1 MVIVKKILLIA
12 ASAIFAG
19 GLLPVGPAH
28 AQSYLTI
35 TKTQKT
41 DYNARFISQPKR
53 NDGIYYYGPYKT
65 RRSALTRDASGKN
78 WQHRF
83 VRVSQVATLSN
94 GVKFAKFSWYG
105 KSIGWVDQRALQKF
119 SRTRNAQAL
128 LTKAHFKGRAILFNH
143 YSTTA
148 SHVSVGD
155 ADATSQSA
163 NTTNTLYPIASLQ
176 KVMTGAIIE
185 QLTSTKKLAM
195 SDKLSKFYPSVK
207 HSQAI
212 TIRQLLDHRSGI
224 NMSESTPGTVL
235 TTQAAQ
241 LNYTLQQLNSTGQSS
256 FNYTNANYTL
266 LAAIASKVTGQS
278 YETLVQNRIIKPLK
292 LQNTY
297 AWDQLPTSQLAASGY
312 RYANGQD
319 YQSANVSS
327 NLMSSLLGA
336 GNYYSTPE
344 DYATFQR
351 GLRNGKVLTKAQY
364 ADLANHYRYTY
375 DGGMYHYSGGM
386 KRIRGALTGAGYDT
400 ALYGTEGNKYGAILF
415 ANQSPTK
422 SINTLAK
429 TLYSLAENYNEN

>member
-1 MVIVKKILLIA
+1 MVIVKKLMLIA

-19 GLLPVGPAH
+19 GLLPVGGAH
-28 AQSYLTI
+28 ASSYLTI
-35 TKTQKT
+35 TNTQNT
-41 DYNARFISQPKR
+41 DYNARFVGQPKR

-65 RRSALTRDASGKN
+65 RRSATTRDASGKN

-83 VRVSQVATLSN
+83 VRVSQTAKLSN
-94 GVKFAKFSWYG
+94 GVTFAKFSWYG
-105 KSIGWVDQRALQKF
+105 KTIGWVDQRALQKF
-119 SRTRNAQAL
+119 SRTSNAQAL
-128 LTKAHFKGRAILFNH
+128 LTNAHFKGRAILFNN
-143 YSTTA
+143 YSTNA
-148 SHVSVGD
+148 SHVSVGY
-155 ADATSQSA
+155 ADASSQTA
-163 NTTNTLYPIASLQ
+163 NAANTLYPIASLQ

-185 QLTSTKKLAM
+185 QLTSSNKLSM
-195 SDKLSKFYPSVK
+195 TDKLSKFYPSVK
-207 HSQAI
+207 YSQNI

-224 NMSESTPGTVL
+224 NMAESTPGSLL

-241 LNYTLQQLNSTGQSS
+241 INYTLQQLNSTGKSS
-256 FNYTNANYTL
+256 FNYTNANYAL

-278 YETLVQNRIIKPLK
+278 YEDLVQSRIIKPLG

-319 YQSANVSS
+319 YQSANVSQD
-327 NLMSSLLGA
+327 LMSSLLGA

-351 GLRNGKVLTKAQY
+351 GLRNGKVLTKSQY
-364 ADLANHYRYTY
+364 NNLANNQKYTY

-386 KRIRGALTGAGYDT
+386 KRIRGSLTGAGYDT
-400 ALYGTEGNKYGAILF
+400 VLYGTEGNKYGAILF

-422 SINTLAK
+422 SINSLAQ